1 MGDDLNLPLLVMTTV
16 STRDQAL
23 ALAREMVERGLAACA
38 QITAIESVYRWKG
51 GVEHEAEFRL
61 LLKTRADG
69 YAALEAA
76 LRERHPYELPAIHA
90 VATARA
96 EPAYAEWVHASTGRR
111 PGTPEV
117 DDAA

>member
-1 MGDDLNLPLLVMTTV
+1 MTDDAKLPLLVMTTV

-23 ALAREMVERGLAACA
+23 ALGREMVERGLAACT

-51 GVEHEAEFRL
+51 TVEHDTEFRL

-90 VATARA
+90 VATTRA
-96 EPAYAEWVHASTGRR
+96 EAAYAEWVHANAGRQQAT
-111 PGTPEV
+111 PGA